1 MHTKNNAHTWRFVV
15 RSERWYFMKTSVTD
29 TFTLSNGVKI
39 PCLGF
44 GTWQSSP
51 EDAAN
56 SVRHAILSGYRH
68 IDTAAQYGNEPDV
81 GRGIRES
88 GIARNEIF
96 LTSKLWNDERGYETT
111 LRAFEQSLKNLG
123 TDYLDLY
130 LIHWPAAPHRFSNWK
145 ELNSSTWKAFEKL
158 YKEGR
163 IRAIGVSNFLPHHL
177 DPLLSEAEIIPM
189 VNQIEI
195 HPGMLQPETVKASE
209 DKGMLIEAWS
219 PLGTGRMLKNETL
232 ISIAAKYGKSTAQLC
247 LRWVIQHGYL
257 PLAKSVTP
265 SRIEENMNIF
275 DFTIT
280 DDDMYTIDS
289 MEYFGGSGFDPD
301 KVDF

>member
-1 MHTKNNAHTWRFVV
+1 
-15 RSERWYFMKTSVTD
+15 MKKSVTD
-29 TFTLSNGVKI
+29 YYVLSNGTKI

-51 EDAAN
+51 DDAAS
-56 SVRHAILSGYRH
+56 SVKHALLSGYRH

-88 GIARNEIF
+88 GVPREEIF
-96 LTSKLWNDERGYETT
+96 LTSKLWNDERGYDTT
-111 LRAFEQSLKNLG
+111 LRAFERSLKNLG
-123 TDYLDLY
+123 TEYLDLY
-130 LIHWPAAPHRFSNWK
+130 LIHWPATPHRFDNWRQ
-145 ELNSSTWKAFEKL
+145 LNSGTWRAFEKL

-163 IRAIGVSNFLPHHL
+163 IKSIGISNFLPHHL
-177 DPLLSEAEIIPM
+177 EALLEDAEIVPM

-195 HPGMLQPETVKASE
+195 HPGMLQPEAVKASLE
-209 DKGMLIEAWS
+209 KGMLIEAWS

-232 ISIAAKYGKSTAQLC
+232 MSIAEKYGKSTAQLC
-247 LRWVIQHGYL
+247 LKWVLQHGYL
-257 PLAKSVTP
+257 PLVKSVTP

-275 DFTIT
+275 DFEISEE
-280 DDDMYTIDS
+280 DMRVIDS